1 MRLTD
6 AWQHAQRSGL
16 SRLDAQWLLLHVL
29 DRPASDRTW
38 LLAHDHDTL
47 LPGQQQ
53 RLTALL
59 ARAAQGEPLGYLMG
73 TQAFF
78 GLELQVDARVLLP
91 RPDTETLVHWALEV
105 LAGPTENSAP
115 RVLDLGT
122 GSGAVALAIQRQRPD
137 AQVTATDASTDA
149 LAVARANAARLQ
161 LPVQFL
167 AGDWLAPVTGS
178 FDLIVSNPPYIEED
192 DPHLAGLTHEPLSA
206 LTAGPDGLADLR
218 RIVRDA
224 PARLR
229 PGGWLLLEHGYNQA
243 EAVQALL
250 RETGFQQVASRN
262 DLAGTARCS
271 GGQIGLHAAPPA
283 QQ

>member
-1 MRLTD
+1 MRLVD
-6 AWQHAQRSGL
+6 AWQHAQQAGL

-29 DRPASDRTW
+29 DRPASDRAW
-38 LLAHDHDTL
+38 LLAHDHDPL

-53 RLTALL
+53 RFTALV
-59 ARAAQGEPLGYLMG
+59 ARAAQGEPLGYLIG

-91 RPDTETLVHWALEV
+91 RPDTETLVHWALDT
-105 LAGPTENSAP
+105 LAGQTQP

-178 FDLIVSNPPYIEED
+178 FDLIASNPPYIEDD

-218 RIVRDA
+218 CIVRDA

-243 EAVQALL
+243 DAVQALL
-250 RETGFQQVASRN
+250 LEAGFQQVASRN
-262 DLAGTARCS
+262 DLAGNARCS
-271 GGQIGLHAAPPA
+271 GGQIGQRAALPA
-283 QQ
+283 RQ